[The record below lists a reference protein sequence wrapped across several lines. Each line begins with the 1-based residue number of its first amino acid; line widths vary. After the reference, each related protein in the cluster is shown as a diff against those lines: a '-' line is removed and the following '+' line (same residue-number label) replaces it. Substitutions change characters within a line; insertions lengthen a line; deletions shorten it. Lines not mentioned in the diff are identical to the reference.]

1 MDPLRIRVVVFK
13 DADWW
18 IIQGLD
24 YDFATVTRRL
34 EDVPGEIQRWLSVQF
49 AACQQLGVEPFHGYR
64 SAPRRFWRMYEQA
77 EPWTEPQSPIEFPES
92 LGSAPLVD
100 TRLAA

>member
-18 IIQGLD
+18 IIHGLD
-24 YDFATVTRRL
+24 YDFATATRRL
-34 EDVPGEIQRWLSVQF
+34 EDVPGEIQRWLSVLF
-49 AACQQLGVEPFHGYR
+49 DASHQLGIEPFYGYAP
-64 SAPRRFWRMYEQA
+64 APRRFWRMYEQA
-77 EPWTEPQSPIEFPES
+77 EPWSEPLSPIELPEN
-92 LGSAPLVD
+92 LGSAPVID